1 MIDDLSDRPDGR
13 AVRWQQHNAARRAEL
28 VDSTLRA
35 IRRHGSGVSMEDIA
49 AEARTSKTVIYRHFS
64 DRAGLYR
71 AVADKVGRRIGRSIA
86 EAIADRPDAEGRLA
100 LSGVIGA
107 YLALTE
113 ADPEVYRFVVRPP
126 AVEGP
131 VADAQVHGITDDAA
145 GILADWLSGRMGER
159 QARVWATAIVGSV
172 HACADRWLADP
183 GAITRSELTAM
194 LVELNWSG
202 LSG

>member
-1 MIDDLSDRPDGR
+1 
-13 AVRWQQHNAARRAEL
+13 
-28 VDSTLRA
+28 
-35 IRRHGSGVSMEDIA
+35 MEDIA

-86 EAIADRPDAEGRLA
+86 AAIGDPPESEGRLA

-145 GILADWLSGRMGER
+145 RILADWLSGRMADQ

-202 LSG
+202 LAG